1 MKPLL
6 PVFCRLLGYAVIAF
20 GLFMPFILYLLGMV
34 TDQNILLC
42 KECSK
47 LLMMIGAVMILF
59 AIRKNECAEMLPLRN
74 TAIRNAIFL
83 TLLYLFGGMV
93 YRVYQGNLMDV
104 DSSSFLV
111 FLIISV
117 ICQEYAIKK
126 ASVEALFKR

>member
-74 TAIRNAIFL
+74 AAIRNAIFL

-111 FLIISV
+111 FLVISV

-126 ASVEALFKR
+126 DSVEALFKR

>member
-74 TAIRNAIFL
+74 AAIRNAIFL

-111 FLIISV
+111 FLVISV
-117 ICQEYAIKK
+117 ICQEYVIKK

>member
-59 AIRKNECAEMLPLRN
+59 AIRKNECTEMLPLRN
-74 TAIRNAIFL
+74 AAIRNAIFL

-111 FLIISV
+111 FLGISV

>member
-6 PVFCRLLGYAVIAF
+6 PVFCRLLGYVVIAF

-34 TDQNILLC
+34 TDHNILLC

-74 TAIRNAIFL
+74 AAIRNAIFL
-83 TLLYLFGGMV
+83 TLLYLFGGMI